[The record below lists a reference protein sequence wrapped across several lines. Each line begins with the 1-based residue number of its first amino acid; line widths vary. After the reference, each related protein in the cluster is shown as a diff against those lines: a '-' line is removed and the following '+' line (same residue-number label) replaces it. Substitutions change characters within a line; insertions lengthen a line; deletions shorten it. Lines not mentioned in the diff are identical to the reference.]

1 MPMRACGCLVAG
13 HELGGEVPGV
23 VACRVGQVGVQVG
36 NGTLR
41 KGTAAEVA
49 ETKQVSGSLS
59 TDKGG

>member
-1 MPMRACGCLVAG
+1 MRACGGLVAG

-41 KGTAAEVA
+41 EETAAERAAIDV
-49 ETKQVSGSLS
+49 
-59 TDKGG
+59 